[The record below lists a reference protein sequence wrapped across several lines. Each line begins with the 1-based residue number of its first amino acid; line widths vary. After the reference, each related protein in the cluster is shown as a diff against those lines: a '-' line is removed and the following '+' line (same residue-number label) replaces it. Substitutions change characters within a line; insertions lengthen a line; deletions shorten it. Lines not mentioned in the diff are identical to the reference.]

1 MFLLIINELWAKK
14 FTKSS
19 QKFPN
24 FFSFFAHFLLLPGVD
39 GEDLVKIAKWK
50 S

>member
-1 MFLLIINELWAKK
+1 MFLLIINELRAKK

-19 QKFPN
+19 QKFPIS
-24 FFSFFAHFLLLPGVD
+24 FSFNAHFLLLPGVD
-39 GEDLVKIAKWK
+39 GEDIVKIARWE